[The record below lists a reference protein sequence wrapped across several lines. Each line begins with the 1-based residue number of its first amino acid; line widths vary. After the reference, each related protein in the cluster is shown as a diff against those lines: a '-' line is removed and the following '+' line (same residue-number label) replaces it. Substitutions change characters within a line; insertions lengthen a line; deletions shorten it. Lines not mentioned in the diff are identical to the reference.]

1 MTKRDNGIYSR
12 IVDKNLFIRRINL
25 TANHVVYEASIK
37 KTENF
42 EQLNLFTD
50 YGIEHK
56 KKEEEEVTLELEKK
70 MQHAVIDIKKKY
82 GKNAILKGINLKEG
96 ATARERNKQIGGH
109 KA

>member
-1 MTKRDNGIYSR
+1 MDLYSR
-12 IVDKNLFIRRINL
+12 IVDKNLFIRRINF